1 MGISYI
7 LDIVI
12 GLFFIYL
19 ILSLLASEIQEL
31 ITTIFQWRAVH
42 IKQSIEGLLL
52 GNKEGQE
59 LANAKKLANAIYSN
73 PLIEDLNQ
81 GAKGFLAK
89 IPRLIGDLF
98 GKNTEGVFGKDKTS
112 GPSSINKQIFASSFL
127 DTLQIPV
134 ITKYWAKLRLESFIN
149 NKINNQ
155 KSELNNKRIK
165 LEKRES
171 QLKDIVNNPLNELD
185 NNEIRKSHQDLAD
198 VEVQKNQLQHK
209 ENKLSE
215 IINLNHKILSEYD
228 NDKLSFS
235 DALNNIAIE
244 ASRIDSELFEFIFDD
259 TLQDDTKTC
268 GLSDYR
274 KQSLLRELTPTF
286 LEIIEIVS
294 QISCY
299 QDINVHEIYGKIY
312 EDIQQKKETVTYE
325 KVRDIITSADFQSQ
339 YLKEYTSKYPD
350 ISSYIGKSILIY
362 MTIKEL
368 TKYIPD
374 LPNIPHIPQH
384 LERSL
389 HNLAKQS
396 QHNAQKFEA
405 QLKNFQGEVENWYD
419 NSMIRAKGVY
429 KRNARLVALIIG
441 FVIAIAANADT
452 FHIVDRLSKDQV
464 LRESV
469 SSYAEEVRD
478 KAKSDFEKT
487 GKVSSTIKQDIDK
500 KIKEEISLPLG
511 WSKQNSTEERFS
523 RHHVFSL
530 FDEEE
535 VKNDDKK
542 SETIKKN
549 DKKIETRYLFLFP
562 KSILTVCGWIVS
574 AIAISMGSSFWF
586 DLLGKFIDI
595 KNVGKKTPE
604 SSDANSSKTQ

>member
-42 IKQSIEGLLL
+42 LKQSIQGLLS
-52 GNKEGQE
+52 GNNEIKE

-81 GAKGFLAK
+81 GAKGLLAK
-89 IPRLIGDLF
+89 IPRLIGDLI
-98 GKNTEGVFGKDKTS
+98 GQNIEGVFGKGKTS
-112 GPSSINKQIFASSFL
+112 GPSAINKQIFASGFL
-127 DTLQIPV
+127 DTLQIPL

-155 KSELNNKRIK
+155 KSELNDKRIK
-165 LEKRES
+165 LKKRES

-185 NNEIRKSHQDLAD
+185 NNEISKSHQDLAE
-198 VEVQKNQLQHK
+198 VEFQKNQLQDK

-215 IINLNHKILSEYD
+215 IIELNNKILSEYD

-235 DALNNIAIE
+235 EALNNIAIG
-244 ASRIDSELFEFIFDD
+244 AFRIDNELFEFIFDD
-259 TLQDDTKTC
+259 TLKDDTKTC

-274 KQSLLRELTPTF
+274 RKSLLRELAPNP
-286 LEIIEIVS
+286 LEIIEI
-294 QISCY
+294 ILYCK
-299 QDINVHEIYGKIY
+299 DIEVYKIY
-312 EDIQQKKETVTYE
+312 SKIYSAIELEKEEVTYE
-325 KVRDIITSADFQSQ
+325 KIIKVINSSDF
-339 YLKEYTSKYPD
+339 KSKYLSEYSNKDPHLLTN
-350 ISSYIGKSILIY
+350 ISRSILIY
-362 MTIKEL
+362 VTVISNEEMREL
-368 TKYIPD
+368 INYVPD
-374 LPNIPHIPQH
+374 LPEH
-384 LERSL
+384 LKLSL
-389 HNLAKQS
+389 HRLVKKS
-396 QHNAQKFEA
+396 QFKAQELEV
-405 QLKNFQGEVENWYD
+405 QLSQFQLEVENWYD
-419 NSMIRAKGVY
+419 NSMLRAKGVY
-429 KRNARLVALIIG
+429 KRNARLVAIIIG

-511 WSKQNSTEERFS
+511 WNKQNSTEERFS

-530 FDEEE
+530 FDE
-535 VKNDDKK
+535 DDGKK
-542 SETIKKN
+542 
-549 DKKIETRYLFLFP
+549 DGKKIETKYLFLFP
-562 KSILTVCGWIVS
+562 KSILTVCGWLVS

-604 SSDANSSKTQ
+604 SSDANSSKIQ

>member
-42 IKQSIEGLLL
+42 LKQSIQGLLS
-52 GNKEGQE
+52 GNNEIKE

-81 GAKGFLAK
+81 GAKGLLAK
-89 IPRLIGDLF
+89 IPRLIGDLI
-98 GKNTEGVFGKDKTS
+98 GQNIEGVFGKGKTS
-112 GPSSINKQIFASSFL
+112 GPSAINKQIFASGFL
-127 DTLQIPV
+127 DTLQIPL

-155 KSELNNKRIK
+155 KSELNDKRIK
-165 LEKRES
+165 LKKRES

-185 NNEIRKSHQDLAD
+185 NNEISKSHQDLAE
-198 VEVQKNQLQHK
+198 VEFQKNQLQDK

-215 IINLNHKILSEYD
+215 IIELNNKILSEYD

-235 DALNNIAIE
+235 DALNNIAIG
-244 ASRIDSELFEFIFDD
+244 ASRIDNELFEFIFDD
-259 TLQDDTKTC
+259 TLKDDTKTC

-274 KQSLLRELTPTF
+274 RKSLLRELAPNP
-286 LEIIEIVS
+286 LEIIEI
-294 QISCY
+294 ILYCK
-299 QDINVHEIYGKIY
+299 DIEVYKIY
-312 EDIQQKKETVTYE
+312 SKIYSAIELEKEEVTYE
-325 KVRDIITSADFQSQ
+325 KIIKVINSSDF
-339 YLKEYTSKYPD
+339 KSKYLSEYSNKDPHLLTN
-350 ISSYIGKSILIY
+350 ISRSILIY
-362 MTIKEL
+362 VTVISNEEMREL
-368 TKYIPD
+368 INYVPD
-374 LPNIPHIPQH
+374 LPEH
-384 LERSL
+384 LKLSL
-389 HNLAKQS
+389 HRLVKKS
-396 QHNAQKFEA
+396 QFKAQELEV
-405 QLKNFQGEVENWYD
+405 QLSQFQLEVENWYD

-429 KRNARLVALIIG
+429 KRNARLVAIIIG

-511 WSKQNSTEERFS
+511 WNKQNSTEERFS

-530 FDEEE
+530 FDE
-535 VKNDDKK
+535 DDGKK
-542 SETIKKN
+542 
-549 DKKIETRYLFLFP
+549 DGKKIETKYLFLFP
-562 KSILTVCGWIVS
+562 KSILTVCGWLVS

-604 SSDANSSKTQ
+604 SSDANSSKIQ

>member
-42 IKQSIEGLLL
+42 LKQSIQGLLS
-52 GNKEGQE
+52 GNNEIKE

-81 GAKGFLAK
+81 GAKGLLAK
-89 IPRLIGDLF
+89 IPRLIGDLI
-98 GKNTEGVFGKDKTS
+98 GQNIEGVFGKGKTS
-112 GPSSINKQIFASSFL
+112 GPSAINKQIFASGFL
-127 DTLQIPV
+127 DTLQIPL

-155 KSELNNKRIK
+155 KSELNDKRIK
-165 LEKRES
+165 LKKRES

-185 NNEIRKSHQDLAD
+185 NNEISKSHQDLAE
-198 VEVQKNQLQHK
+198 VEFQKNQLQDK

-215 IINLNHKILSEYD
+215 IIELNNKILSEYD

-235 DALNNIAIE
+235 DALNNIAIG
-244 ASRIDSELFEFIFDD
+244 AFRIDNELFEFIFDD
-259 TLQDDTKTC
+259 TLKDDTKTC

-274 KQSLLRELTPTF
+274 RKSLLRELAPNP
-286 LEIIEIVS
+286 LEIIEI
-294 QISCY
+294 ILYCK
-299 QDINVHEIYGKIY
+299 DIEVYKIY
-312 EDIQQKKETVTYE
+312 SKIYSAIELEKEEVTYE
-325 KVRDIITSADFQSQ
+325 KIIKVINSSDF
-339 YLKEYTSKYPD
+339 KSKYLSEYSNKDPHLLTN
-350 ISSYIGKSILIY
+350 ISRSILIY
-362 MTIKEL
+362 VTVISNEEMREL
-368 TKYIPD
+368 INYVPD
-374 LPNIPHIPQH
+374 LPEH
-384 LERSL
+384 LKLSL
-389 HNLAKQS
+389 HRLVKKS
-396 QHNAQKFEA
+396 QFKAQELEV
-405 QLKNFQGEVENWYD
+405 QLSQFQLEVENWYD
-419 NSMIRAKGVY
+419 NSMLRAKGVY
-429 KRNARLVALIIG
+429 KRNARLVAIIIG

-511 WSKQNSTEERFS
+511 WNKQNSTEERFS

-530 FDEEE
+530 FDE
-535 VKNDDKK
+535 DDGKK
-542 SETIKKN
+542 
-549 DKKIETRYLFLFP
+549 DGKKIETKYLFLFP
-562 KSILTVCGWIVS
+562 KSILTVCGWLVS

-604 SSDANSSKTQ
+604 SSDANSSKIQ

>member
-42 IKQSIEGLLL
+42 LKQSIQGLLS
-52 GNKEGQE
+52 GNNEIKE

-81 GAKGFLAK
+81 GAKGLLAK
-89 IPRLIGDLF
+89 IPRLIGDLI
-98 GKNTEGVFGKDKTS
+98 GQNIEGVFGKGKTS
-112 GPSSINKQIFASSFL
+112 GPSAINKQIFASGFL
-127 DTLQIPV
+127 DTLQIPL

-155 KSELNNKRIK
+155 KSELNDKRIK
-165 LEKRES
+165 LKKRES

-185 NNEIRKSHQDLAD
+185 NNEISKSHQDLAE
-198 VEVQKNQLQHK
+198 VEFQKNQLQDK

-215 IINLNHKILSEYD
+215 IIELNNKILSEYD

-235 DALNNIAIE
+235 DALNNIAIG
-244 ASRIDSELFEFIFDD
+244 ASRIDNELFEFIFDD
-259 TLQDDTKTC
+259 TLKDDTKTC

-274 KQSLLRELTPTF
+274 RKSLLRELAPNP
-286 LEIIEIVS
+286 LEIIEI
-294 QISCY
+294 ILYCK
-299 QDINVHEIYGKIY
+299 DIEVYKIY
-312 EDIQQKKETVTYE
+312 SKIYSAIELEKEEVTYE
-325 KVRDIITSADFQSQ
+325 KIIKVINSSDF
-339 YLKEYTSKYPD
+339 KSKYLSEYSNKDPHLLTN
-350 ISSYIGKSILIY
+350 ISRSILIY
-362 MTIKEL
+362 VTVISNEEMREL
-368 TKYIPD
+368 INYVPD
-374 LPNIPHIPQH
+374 LPEH
-384 LERSL
+384 LKLSL
-389 HNLAKQS
+389 HRLVKKS
-396 QHNAQKFEA
+396 QFKAQELEV
-405 QLKNFQGEVENWYD
+405 QLSQFQLEVENWYD

-429 KRNARLVALIIG
+429 KRNARLVAIIIG

-478 KAKSDFEKT
+478 KAKSDFETT

-511 WSKQNSTEERFS
+511 WNKQNSTEERFS

-530 FDEEE
+530 FDE
-535 VKNDDKK
+535 DDGKK
-542 SETIKKN
+542 
-549 DKKIETRYLFLFP
+549 DGKKIETKYLFLFP
-562 KSILTVCGWIVS
+562 KSILTVCGWLVS

-604 SSDANSSKTQ
+604 SSDANSSKIQ

>member
-1 MGISYI
+1 
-7 LDIVI
+7 
-12 GLFFIYL
+12 
-19 ILSLLASEIQEL
+19 
-31 ITTIFQWRAVH
+31 
-42 IKQSIEGLLL
+42 
-52 GNKEGQE
+52 
-59 LANAKKLANAIYSN
+59 
-73 PLIEDLNQ
+73 LIEDLNQ
-81 GAKGFLAK
+81 GAKGLLAK
-89 IPRLIGDLF
+89 IPRLIGDLI
-98 GKNTEGVFGKDKTS
+98 GQNIEGVFGKGKTS
-112 GPSSINKQIFASSFL
+112 GPSAINKQIFASGFL

-185 NNEIRKSHQDLAD
+185 NNEISKSHQDLA
-198 VEVQKNQLQHK
+198 EVTFQKNQLQDK

-215 IINLNHKILSEYD
+215 IIELNNKILSEYD

-235 DALNNIAIE
+235 DALNNIAIG
-244 ASRIDSELFEFIFDD
+244 AFRIDNELFEFIFDD
-259 TLQDDTKTC
+259 TLKDDTKTC

-274 KQSLLRELTPTF
+274 RKSLLRELAPNP
-286 LEIIEIVS
+286 LEIIEI
-294 QISCY
+294 ILYCK
-299 QDINVHEIYGKIY
+299 DIEVYKIY
-312 EDIQQKKETVTYE
+312 SKIYSAIELEKEEVTYE
-325 KVRDIITSADFQSQ
+325 KIIKVINSSDF
-339 YLKEYTSKYPD
+339 KSKYLSEYSNKDPHLLTN
-350 ISSYIGKSILIY
+350 ISRSILIY
-362 MTIKEL
+362 VTVISNEEMREL
-368 TKYIPD
+368 INYVPD
-374 LPNIPHIPQH
+374 LPEH
-384 LERSL
+384 LKLSL
-389 HNLAKQS
+389 HRLVKKS
-396 QHNAQKFEA
+396 QFKAQELEV
-405 QLKNFQGEVENWYD
+405 QLSQFQLEVENWYD
-419 NSMIRAKGVY
+419 NSMLRAKGVY
-429 KRNARLVALIIG
+429 KRNARLVAIIIG

-511 WSKQNSTEERFS
+511 WNKQNSTEERFS

-530 FDEEE
+530 FDE
-535 VKNDDKK
+535 DDGKK
-542 SETIKKN
+542 
-549 DKKIETRYLFLFP
+549 DGKKIETKYLFLFP
-562 KSILTVCGWIVS
+562 KSILTVCGWLVS

-604 SSDANSSKTQ
+604 SSDANSSKIQ

>member
-1 MGISYI
+1 MT
-7 LDIVI
+7 
-12 GLFFIYL
+12 F
-19 ILSLLASEIQEL
+19 
-31 ITTIFQWRAVH
+31 
-42 IKQSIEGLLL
+42 
-52 GNKEGQE
+52 
-59 LANAKKLANAIYSN
+59 
-73 PLIEDLNQ
+73 
-81 GAKGFLAK
+81 
-89 IPRLIGDLF
+89 
-98 GKNTEGVFGKDKTS
+98 
-112 GPSSINKQIFASSFL
+112 
-127 DTLQIPV
+127 
-134 ITKYWAKLRLESFIN
+134 
-149 NKINNQ
+149 
-155 KSELNNKRIK
+155 
-165 LEKRES
+165 
-171 QLKDIVNNPLNELD
+171 
-185 NNEIRKSHQDLAD
+185 
-198 VEVQKNQLQHK
+198 QKNQLQDK

-215 IINLNHKILSEYD
+215 IIELNNKILSEYD

-235 DALNNIAIE
+235 EALNNIAIG
-244 ASRIDSELFEFIFDD
+244 ASRIDNELFEFIFDD
-259 TLQDDTKTC
+259 TLKDDTKTC
-268 GLSDYR
+268 GLSNYR
-274 KQSLLRELTPTF
+274 KQSLLRQLTPTF

-299 QDINVHEIYGKIY
+299 RDINVHEIYGKIY

-325 KVRDIITSADFQSQ
+325 KVRDIVTSADFQSK
-339 YLKEYTSKYPD
+339 YLKEYTNKYPD

-362 MTIKEL
+362 VTIISDKDINNLIKEL
-368 TKYIPD
+368 TRYIPD

-396 QHNAQKFEA
+396 QFKAQELEV
-405 QLKNFQGEVENWYD
+405 QLSQFQLEVENWYD
-419 NSMIRAKGVY
+419 NSMLRAKGVY
-429 KRNARLVALIIG
+429 KRNARLVAIIIG

-511 WSKQNSTEERFS
+511 WNKQNSTEERFS

-530 FDEEE
+530 FDE
-535 VKNDDKK
+535 DDGKK
-542 SETIKKN
+542 
-549 DKKIETRYLFLFP
+549 DGKKIETKYLFLFP
-562 KSILTVCGWIVS
+562 KSILTVCGWLVS

-604 SSDANSSKTQ
+604 SSDANSSKIQ

>member
-42 IKQSIEGLLL
+42 LKQSIQGLLS
-52 GNKEGQE
+52 GNNEIKE

-81 GAKGFLAK
+81 GAKGLLAK
-89 IPRLIGDLF
+89 IPRLIGDLI
-98 GKNTEGVFGKDKTS
+98 GQNIEGVFGKGKTS
-112 GPSSINKQIFASSFL
+112 GPSAINKQIFASGFL

-155 KSELNNKRIK
+155 KSELNDKRIK
-165 LEKRES
+165 LKKRES

-185 NNEIRKSHQDLAD
+185 NNEISKSHQDLAE
-198 VEVQKNQLQHK
+198 VEFQKNQLQDK

-215 IINLNHKILSEYD
+215 IIELNNKILSEYD

-235 DALNNIAIE
+235 EALNNIAIG
-244 ASRIDSELFEFIFDD
+244 ASRIDNELFEFIFDD
-259 TLQDDTKTC
+259 TLKDDTKTC

-274 KQSLLRELTPTF
+274 RKSLLRELAPNP
-286 LEIIEIVS
+286 LEIIEI
-294 QISCY
+294 ILYCK
-299 QDINVHEIYGKIY
+299 DIEVYKIY
-312 EDIQQKKETVTYE
+312 SKIYSAIELEKEEVTYE
-325 KVRDIITSADFQSQ
+325 KIIKVINSSDF
-339 YLKEYTSKYPD
+339 KSKYLSEYSNKDPHLLTN
-350 ISSYIGKSILIY
+350 ISRSILIY
-362 MTIKEL
+362 VTVISNEEMREL
-368 TKYIPD
+368 INYVPD
-374 LPNIPHIPQH
+374 LPEH
-384 LERSL
+384 LKLSL
-389 HNLAKQS
+389 HRLVKKS
-396 QHNAQKFEA
+396 QFKAQELEV
-405 QLKNFQGEVENWYD
+405 QLSQFQLEVENWYD
-419 NSMIRAKGVY
+419 NSMLRAKGVY
-429 KRNARLVALIIG
+429 KRNARLVAIIIG

-511 WSKQNSTEERFS
+511 WNKQNSTEERFS

-530 FDEEE
+530 FDE
-535 VKNDDKK
+535 DDGKK
-542 SETIKKN
+542 
-549 DKKIETRYLFLFP
+549 DGKKIETKYLFLFP
-562 KSILTVCGWIVS
+562 KSILTVCGWLVS

-604 SSDANSSKTQ
+604 SSDANSSKIQ